1 MARFLAFLL
10 LAMTLA
16 APGLAEEKR
25 PKFPPDET
33 LDVPSLTLT
42 NSQFLS
48 GAAAEGV
55 PVTLSGRLR
64 FPGWDSPV
72 PAVVLLHGSD
82 GYRSGAAARWAA
94 FLNRMGIAT
103 FLASKKFI
111 KAEQEAGK
119 ASFVLGLCFI
129 SEGAIPF
136 AAKDPMRVIPAC
148 MVGGALTGALS
159 MLFGCELVAPHGGLF
174 VLFIP
179 NAISNVMM
187 YILAIA
193 AGSLLT
199 GVSYAMLKRGEEQAR
214 LATA

>member
-1 MARFLAFLL
+1 MNFLFIPGAI
-10 LAMTLA
+10 LA
-16 APGLAEEKR
+16 AIM
-25 PKFPPDET
+25 
-33 LDVPSLTLT
+33 
-42 NSQFLS
+42 
-48 GAAAEGV
+48 AAGM
-55 PVTLSGRLR
+55 
-64 FPGWDSPV
+64 V
-72 PAVVLLHGSD
+72 PALG
-82 GYRSGAAARWAA
+82 
-94 FLNRMGIAT
+94 MGVT
-103 FLASKKFI
+103 TWLAKAKFSQQ
-111 KAEQEAGK
+111 EREAGK

-179 NAISNVMM
+179 NAISHVMM

-199 GVSYAMLKRGEEQAR
+199 GVSYAMLKRGEEQAK